1 MPMARSAGHQT
12 SPPAR
17 IFVRTD
23 FTMDPLLTTVL
34 SNLVSIWQIL
44 LNLKNKE
51 KLETVRTDATDG
63 KL

>member
-1 MPMARSAGHQT
+1 
-12 SPPAR
+12 
-17 IFVRTD
+17 
-23 FTMDPLLTTVL
+23 MDPLLTTVL